1 MEIKEIVAA
10 QRAYFNA
17 GKTLPVAGRIAALNR
32 LREAILRNQDK
43 LNEALMADLNK
54 SPFETY
60 MSEVGLVL
68 DELRYVTKMTPRW
81 ARDKRVPSPMAQFK
95 SKSFIHP
102 EPYGVVLIMAPWNYP
117 FMLAMEPVVGALAA
131 GNCVVIKPSAYASH
145 TSQVMAEMV
154 AEAFPPVWK

>member
-17 GKTLPVAGRIAALNR
+17 GKTLPVAGRVAALNR
-32 LREAILRNQDK
+32 LRETILRNQDK

-81 ARDKRVPSPMAQFK
+81 ARDNMSSSSCRVASSAGTPGLSMTK
-95 SKSFIHP
+95 
-102 EPYGVVLIMAPWNYP
+102 
-117 FMLAMEPVVGALAA
+117 ALTF
-131 GNCVVIKPSAYASH
+131 CIL
-145 TSQVMAEMV
+145 
-154 AEAFPPVWK
+154 